1 MKNGVDEGMT
11 YLEYEPCS
19 KFSGNVG
26 VPDEKVD
33 DPAHYPTARC
43 LSGMH
48 PRSEDHDLFPGD
60 NDVNWYT
67 RDRLLGSRFV
77 IEEIYPI
84 SKPTLKATLCPP

>member
-1 MKNGVDEGMT
+1 MT

-26 VPDEKVD
+26 VPDEKVN

-48 PRSEDHDLFPGD
+48 PRSEDHDLFPGVKGVVIRDPPKWND
-60 NDVNWYT
+60 NFAKT
-67 RDRLLGSRFV
+67 PSFPTHPSRTSSLVFGDDTV
-77 IEEIYPI
+77 
-84 SKPTLKATLCPP
+84 ST